1 VLALGSLVL
10 VSEIFVVDVK
20 RTDNVSDARKKRREQ
35 IVFAAHALLGS
46 FVGRDF
52 DPVHSPLCAMDV
64 VMIAGAPWLKEAL
77 ERDYSKDESGYKK
90 IGGGANTPR
99 RTYFFRSAA
108 NLMYFLKR
116 KGLYIPR
123 GGTPEPAL
131 GMACFL
137 DWADRGRFNFLPDR
151 MGIIVSINDFQIDEI
166 IIPNAISDNDKTYEV
181 QKIHIVPRSDWDLAI
196 IGYSDLP

>member
-1 VLALGSLVL
+1 MSLKGSTV
-10 VSEIFVVDVK
+10 VSQ
-20 RTDNVSDARKKRREQ
+20 ARKERREQ
-35 IVFAAHALLGS
+35 IVAAAHALLGS
-46 FVGRDF
+46 FVGNDF

-99 RTYFFRSAA
+99 MTYFFRSPA

-116 KGLYIPR
+116 QDFYVPR
-123 GGTPEPAL
+123 GGKPQPAS
-131 GMACFL
+131 GMSCFL
-137 DWADRGRFNFLPDR
+137 DWDDRGRFNFLPDR
-151 MGIIVSINDFQIDEI
+151 MGIIVSVNNAQIEEI
-166 IIPNAISDNDKTYEV
+166 IIPNAVYDDNKIYEV
-181 QKIHIVPRSDWDLAI
+181 QKINIKSGDNWDLAI